1 MGFMAHLSGT
11 LMQSPYDAIWG
22 GLGFLGQAIFGVR
35 FLIQW
40 VKSEQEGHSVV
51 PLAFWYCSLAGAVI
65 SLIYT
70 IHVRAWPLVLGQGLP
85 LPIYVRN
92 LYMIYR
98 DRRTAH

>member
-1 MGFMAHLSGT
+1 M
-11 LMQSPYDAIWG
+11 
-22 GLGFLGQAIFGVR
+22 
-35 FLIQW
+35 
-40 VKSEQEGHSVV
+40 

-70 IHVRAWPLVLGQGLP
+70 IHVRAWTLVLGQGLP